1 MGVGEAVIVAG
12 IGCRQGV
19 TAEAVI
25 AALEEAA
32 RTHHVKIDFMATAPM
47 KSDEPALLEA
57 ATRLGMAF
65 VVVAQAD
72 FELAGARTLTQSA
85 TSLKHS
91 GSPSLSEAA
100 ALAALGPGSRLMAPR
115 MVIGD
120 MTVALAIL
128 GEKE

>member
-1 MGVGEAVIVAG
+1 MGVGQAVIVAG
-12 IGCRQGV
+12 VGCRQGV
-19 TAEAVI
+19 TADTVI

-32 RTHHVKIDFMATAPM
+32 RTHNVSIDFIATAPM
-47 KSDEPALLEA
+47 KSDEPGLLEA

-72 FELAGARTLTQSA
+72 FEMAGARTLTQSA
-85 TSLKHS
+85 VSLKHS

-100 ALAALGPGSRLMAPR
+100 ALAALGPGSRLVAPR

-128 GEKE
+128 GENE

>member
-1 MGVGEAVIVAG
+1 MGVGQAVIVAG
-12 IGCRQGV
+12 VGCRQGV
-19 TAEAVI
+19 AVDAVI

-32 RTHHVKIDFMATAPM
+32 RSHHVSIDFIATAPM
-47 KSDEPALLEA
+47 KSDEPGLLEA

-72 FELAGARTLTQSA
+72 FELAGVRTRTQSA
-85 TSLKHS
+85 VSLKHS

-100 ALAALGPGSRLMAPR
+100 ALAALGPGSRLIAPR

-120 MTVALAIL
+120 MTVALATL
-128 GEKE
+128 GENK